1 MSWRSTTE
9 EKIGFAIYTFSGEGQ
24 YKLPLRFGDVVEIW
38 EECSGWYRG
47 CLRFDPSK
55 KGIFPTSHI
64 YLKEH
69 VVVSK
74 G

>member
-1 MSWRSTTE
+1 MSLLCVVLLYV
-9 EKIGFAIYTFSGEGQ
+9 AIYTFSGEGQ

-55 KGIFPTSHI
+55 KVRGACG
-64 YLKEH
+64 
-69 VVVSK
+69 V
-74 G
+74 GWGC